1 MPKKQMQGRQIFQ
14 LQKYLKEDFNITLI
28 IKSQKT
34 KPNGHEED
42 NL

>member
-1 MPKKQMQGRQIFQ
+1 MPKKQMQVDRYSK
-14 LQKYLKEDFNITLI
+14 LQKYLKENYNTTLI

-34 KPNGHEED
+34 KPNNHEED

>member
-1 MPKKQMQGRQIFQ
+1 MPKKQMQGRYSQ
-14 LQKYLKEDFNITLI
+14 LQKYLKENYNTTLI

-34 KPNGHEED
+34 KPNDHEKD